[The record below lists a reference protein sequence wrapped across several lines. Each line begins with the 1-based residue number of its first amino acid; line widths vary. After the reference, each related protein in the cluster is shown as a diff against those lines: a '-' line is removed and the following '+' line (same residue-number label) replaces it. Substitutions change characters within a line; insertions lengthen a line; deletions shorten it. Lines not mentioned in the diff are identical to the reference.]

1 MIAARRGASYA
12 APKKG
17 SGSTMVDSVT
27 SRAGVAAA
35 SPTGEVRTVLAIS
48 GAHLVSHFH
57 ILVLPPLFPLLKDRL
72 GIGFIE
78 LGFALTLFNVL
89 SVLGQA
95 PMGFVVDRFGARL
108 PLIAGL
114 LLGAFA
120 FISLGLFVDSYSWL
134 LVSAAMAGIANTVYH
149 PADYAILGDAIS
161 EARMG
166 RAFSVHSFAGYLG
179 FALAPPIML
188 LVSSRFGLDAAFIVA
203 GMLAVAAALPL
214 LLTRFPSVRPVKPRA
229 TGAGKRRG
237 IMTPAVL
244 TLTVFF
250 VLLSLSNSGIQNFSV
265 AAFTTGYGVPLGVA
279 NFALTA
285 FLFGTTA
292 GVLGGGYIADKTRRH
307 GDVAAAALAL
317 TAVIVVVIATA
328 PLGAATLVTAMG
340 LAGFFSGVIVP
351 SRDLLVRDAAPPGAA
366 GRAFGIVST
375 GFNIG
380 GMVGPMV
387 YGLLLDRGAP
397 GWVFGAAVVFMALT
411 VAMALVGERRWG
423 KRAT

>member
-1 MIAARRGASYA
+1 
-12 APKKG
+12 
-17 SGSTMVDSVT
+17 MVDSAA
-27 SRAGVAAA
+27 SRASVAAA
-35 SPTGEVRTVLAIS
+35 SPTGEVKTVLAIS

-120 FISLGLFVDSYSWL
+120 FISLGLFADSYSWL
-134 LVSAAMAGIANTVYH
+134 LVSAGLAGIANTVYH

-188 LVSSRFGLDAAFIVA
+188 LVSSRFGLGAAFIVA
-203 GMLAVAAALPL
+203 GLLAVAAALPL
-214 LLTRFPSVRPVKPRA
+214 LLTRFPNVRSVKPRA
-229 TGAGKRRG
+229 AGAGRRRG
-237 IMTPAVL
+237 ILTPAIL

-328 PLGAATLVTAMG
+328 PLGSATLVTAMG

-387 YGLLLDRGAP
+387 YGLLLDRDAP

-423 KRAT
+423 KRAA